1 MCGSEIHIMIKAT
14 QRLEQHDE
22 VTLCTVSPIYD
33 IVKKDKSGI
42 LGVDQ
47 VGRWMDE
54 DASTSTR
61 MWL

>member
-1 MCGSEIHIMIKAT
+1 MIKAT